1 MTETTRIADLEA
13 GAPVATVFLLQN
25 MVLATAKS
33 GKSYMTLTLADK
45 NGSYE
50 GKLWD
55 QAELIYEQL
64 EKLTPV
70 EVDGVIS
77 VYREKNQVTVRT
89 IRALAR
95 SDELFERL
103 VPTSRF
109 SLASL
114 TDQLDRV
121 LERITEPGLAA
132 LVKVLRH
139 DEELMQTFC
148 QVPAAKWIHHAYLRG
163 LLEHT
168 TSMLQIASFL
178 ADHYEKQ
185 FPGLLDLNVLLTGTL
200 LHDMGKTVEYEY
212 KHGIDLT
219 TRGRLIGHLVLGME
233 ILNVAVAK
241 VPELSPELADR
252 VRHLIASHHGDFE
265 KGAPI
270 RPVTVEAQLLHLI
283 DYLDSQINA
292 VSTVLQNVKPGDWS
306 EYSRKFG
313 RSFYRPAPVEHAPE
327 AATREEDEALP
338 AQDSQPTEPAE
349 EQGEDGSELTTTFV
363 VDAEHRLPPTT
374 PQELPADP
382 ADPQHVETS
391 EFETAPPAED
401 EPPHPAGEDGTDH
414 SDKVAADKGQED
426 EAGEEKP
433 RKRTLL

>member
-1 MTETTRIADLEA
+1 MSERIRIADLEA
-13 GAPVATVFLLQN
+13 GAPVANVFLLQN
-25 MVLATAKS
+25 MVLAKAKS

-45 NGSYE
+45 DGTYQ

-55 QAELIYEQL
+55 QADLIHEQL

-70 EVDGVIS
+70 EIDGVIS

-89 IRALAR
+89 IRTLAW

-103 VPTSRF
+103 VPTSKF
-109 SLASL
+109 SLTSL
-114 TDQLDRV
+114 TDQLDIV
-121 LERITEPGLAA
+121 LARITDPGLAG

-168 TSMLQIASFL
+168 TSMITIASFL

-185 FPGLLDLNVLLTGTL
+185 FPGLLDLDVLLTGTL

-212 KHGIDLT
+212 KHGIDIT

-233 ILNVAVAK
+233 ILNTAVAK
-241 VPELSPELADR
+241 VPNLSQERADR

-270 RPVTVEAQLLHLI
+270 RPVTIEAQLLHLI

-292 VSTVLQNVKPGDWS
+292 VSSVLLNVKPGDWS
-306 EYSRKFG
+306 EYSRKFE
-313 RSFYRPAPVEHAPE
+313 RSFFRPEPGQATFEDPLPDAPEVEPSPADMSGPEAEPVLSEMTTIFVPEEDAQARRTPPAELEADPVDPPPVETA
-327 AATREEDEALP
+327 
-338 AQDSQPTEPAE
+338 
-349 EQGEDGSELTTTFV
+349 
-363 VDAEHRLPPTT
+363 
-374 PQELPADP
+374 
-382 ADPQHVETS
+382 
-391 EFETAPPAED
+391 EFENVPPAED
-401 EPPHPAGEDGTDH
+401 EPPHPAHTAINVEGSEN
-414 SDKVAADKGQED
+414 ADAKQD
-426 EAGEEKP
+426 DNDGEERP
-433 RKRTLL
+433 RKRTLF